1 MNGSQLLEFIKLV
14 WPLNRSITG
23 KGTLETLKFIKS
35 AVPECNILSV
45 PSGTRCFDW
54 EIPLEWNVNSAYII
68 DPLGDKFIDFK
79 DNNLHLVGY
88 SEPVQCKMS
97 LAELNPHLFSLPEQP
112 DLIPYRT
119 SYYDKSWG
127 FCLTENM
134 RKNLVEGEYSVYIDS
149 TLQPGTLN
157 YGEIFIQGKSKAE
170 IVFSTYICH
179 PSMANNELSG
189 PAIAIGI
196 ADFLKKID
204 RYYSYRIL
212 FVPETIGVISYLSS
226 NFSSLKDRTLA
237 GYILTC
243 LGDDE
248 QWSFLPS
255 RTGITLSDKV
265 ALRTLQQSKIDFTR
279 YSFLDRGSDE
289 RQFCSPL
296 IDLPFCSVMRS
307 KYGTYDSYHTSGD
320 DLNFISPRGL
330 EKSLQFYM
338 EVINSFE
345 RNRVPK
351 SLIHCEPMFSKRKLR
366 SNLGGARRLDSDS
379 LNLSHVMALSDGSY
393 DFEELAGILDL
404 PLTTIQNLCE
414 NLVNHQLITLL

>member
-1 MNGSQLLEFIKLV
+1 MNGNQLLEFIKLA
-14 WPLNRSITG
+14 WPLNRSLTG
-23 KGTLETLKFIKS
+23 KGTLETLNLIKS
-35 AVPECNILSV
+35 AIPECNILSV
-45 PSGTRCFDW
+45 PSGTICFDW

-68 DPLGDKFIDFK
+68 DPLGHKLIDFN

-88 SEPVQCKMS
+88 SEPIQCKMS
-97 LAELNPHLFSLPEQP
+97 LDDLNPHLFSLPEQP

-149 TLQPGTLN
+149 TLEPGKLN
-157 YGEIFIQGKSKAE
+157 YGEIYIRGRSQSE

-196 ADFLKKID
+196 ADFLKKSE
-204 RYYSYRIL
+204 RHYSYRIL
-212 FVPETIGVISYLSS
+212 FMPETIGVISYLSS
-226 NFSSLKDRTLA
+226 NFSSLKDRTIA

-243 LGDDE
+243 LGDDK

-265 ALRTLQQSKIDFTR
+265 GLRTLLQSGIDFKR

-320 DLNFISPRGL
+320 DLNFISPDGL
-330 EKSLQFYM
+330 EKSLQFYIHL
-338 EVINSFE
+338 INSFE

-366 SNLGGARRLDSDS
+366 SNIGGAKHLDSDS

-393 DFEELAGILDL
+393 DFEELAGILGL
-404 PLTTIQNLCE
+404 PLATIQNLCE

>member
-97 LAELNPHLFSLPEQP
+97 LAELNLHLFSLPEQP

-320 DLNFISPRGL
+320 DLNFISPKGL

-366 SNLGGARRLDSDS
+366 SNIGGARRLDSDS